1 MNSESTALE
10 QAFGLTHAMLAAA
23 QAADWDL
30 LARLEIERHPL
41 IMQQHPLNDHTR
53 QQMAD
58 ILALGKQ
65 IATLVDAARRTAGDD
80 WQRESGRAQ
89 AIAAYA
95 KR

>member
-1 MNSESTALE
+1 MNSAPTALE
-10 QAFGLTHAMLAAA
+10 QAIALTHAMLAAA

-41 IMQQHPLNDHTR
+41 VMQQHPLNDQTR

-65 IATLVDAARRTAGDD
+65 VATLVEAGRRTAGDD
-80 WQRESGRAQ
+80 WQRESGRIQ

-95 KR
+95 NR